1 MRASTD
7 DSVKLNKDLE
17 RYIERALEEGRP
29 IKIGWGQAGDEKPKE
44 GEFGVISHL
53 PEGARVQCLG
63 NLGEYSGS
71 ANLGGTFTLLGNA
84 STMFAA
90 YHSSGRTVVEK
101 NTGNNTG
108 FRMSG
113 GEVTIQGSV
122 GDSAG
127 AGMTGGTLLV
137 KGHAGPGLGSG
148 MKGGMVMVMGSV
160 GSHPGLGMSYGRIIV
175 SGSCPPPGEGVSMR
189 EITKSE
195 IKELSEKI
203 DPLGMGLTEDALVL
217 EPTNEGEREGNRPE
231 SFISE
236 GFEKISLVPN
246 EDALHDHITLD
257 HFTLLVPSNSE
268 AEGLAVPIPWIVEK
282 DDPSLWEEGSM
293 QNYPSL
299 VRSKPRKVDMM
310 LVDEGNV
317 LRATSE
323 IGDSAGLVLDTEAF
337 RGFNDA
343 EIEGVLV
350 TLVSRLEG
358 PALVLLKGGIVRVER
373 LFRLVS
379 ELEVDGAIVDC
390 ASPGGT
396 RMPAALPKIGLAM
409 KAMKMR
415 EMGKFVFLEV
425 DEQPEAKDLLISL
438 ASGCN
443 GIVSPASENPP
454 ESQIENI
461 SLQLAGWMRE
471 IGIDRIERIGRRNL
485 CAKDY
490 DTAAISGLRLNGYDR
505 PLPMWLELG

>member
-71 ANLGGTFTLLGNA
+71 ANLGGTFTLIGNA

-101 NTGNNTG
+101 NTGN
-108 FRMSG
+108 
-113 GEVTIQGSV
+113 
-122 GDSAG
+122 
-127 AGMTGGTLLV
+127 
-137 KGHAGPGLGSG
+137 
-148 MKGGMVMVMGSV
+148 MKGGLVMVMGSV
-160 GSHPGLGMSYGRIIV
+160 GSNPGLGMSDGRIIV

-189 EITKSE
+189 AITKSE

-203 DPLGMGLTEDALVL
+203 DPLGMVLTEDALVL
-217 EPTNEGEREGNRPE
+217 EPTNEGESEGNRPE

-257 HFTLLVPSNSE
+257 HFTLLVPSNSD
-268 AEGLAVPIPWIVEK
+268 AEGLALPIPWIVKK

-310 LVDEGNV
+310 LVDEGNL

-350 TLVSRLEG
+350 SLVSRLEG